1 MQNTYETLK
10 RHLRNAIYIENGF
23 GLNLFTKKVEVEH
36 LSDTGEM
43 PLRAHRVYAPTRT
56 ATIADEERLDEG
68 QLNVEQF
75 FKAAQDF
82 SNEVNILP
90 YLFQPEI
97 LEDKFEDFKLKLSG
111 FPLIII
117 DWQLE
122 DKQDGKNGLD
132 VFEKIIDNNDVLHY
146 YAIYSKEISTAV
158 AAFGEKYTA
167 QIGRIAINEIAVI
180 GNNAVVLFCDKI
192 TYSITDIIDRL
203 CKFTVDN
210 YGFLPQMFLN
220 IKHQIEDRSA
230 VLYNQFMGLDSMMS
244 SQLIVDEVYNYDGL
258 QDEILISVIFN
269 QLRNSVKIEKKG
281 NWYLQSVFNKWIQ
294 KEFTEDDFNRAQKTV
309 NSFSKNLDFEKFK
322 KRLKIIND
330 EQLLNTI
337 NFEGLQNAAQI
348 FFDGHKTEQEDK
360 KIKDKIQEFTIFLA
374 LCSDESYYSKYIKLL
389 SLIKFTEYENEQQWT
404 LESLD
409 KSTAKGLCQGDVFI
423 NDANSFLICVT
434 PSCQLMRPDKINN
447 TYTFLKGDFAE
458 KKVCNNQK
466 QAYTMHL
473 VNKDKSEV
481 LMVNFEFYSPIV
493 IDFSKKENVQSY
505 GRYKRC
511 YRLNTEYIHKLVE
524 LYSEHIK
531 QIGVEELFGKI
542 GERKGFFITK
552 SN

>member
-36 LSDTGEM
+36 LSDTGEVS
-43 PLRAHRVYAPTRT
+43 LRAPRASAPIKT

-68 QLNVEQF
+68 QLNVEKF

-97 LEDKFEDFKLKLSG
+97 LENKLEDFKLKLSG

-122 DKQDGKNGLD
+122 DKRDGKNGLD

-158 AAFGEKYTA
+158 AAFEEKYTV
-167 QIGRIAINEIAVI
+167 QIGRIAINEIGVI

-192 TYSITDIIDRL
+192 TYSITDIVDQL

-230 VLYNQFMGLDSMMS
+230 VLYNQFMGLDSMMLP
-244 SQLIVDEVYNYDGL
+244 QLIVDEVYNYEGL
-258 QDEILISVIFN
+258 QDEVLISVIFN
-269 QLRNSVKIEKKG
+269 QLRNSVKIENKG
-281 NWYLQSVFNKWIQ
+281 NWYLQSVINKWLQ
-294 KEFTEDDFNRAQKTV
+294 REFTEDDFNRAKETV
-309 NSFSKNLDFEKFK
+309 NTFSKNLDFEKFK
-322 KRLKIIND
+322 ARLKIIND
-330 EQLLNTI
+330 EQFLKTI
-337 NFEGLQNAAQI
+337 DFDGLQNAAHI
-348 FFDGHKTEQEDK
+348 FFDGCKMGQVDK
-360 KIKDKIQEFTIFLA
+360 KIKDKIQEFTLFLA
-374 LCSDESYYSKYIKLL
+374 LCSDENYYSKYIKLL

-409 KSTAKGLCQGDVFI
+409 ESTVKGLCQGDVFI
-423 NDANSFLICVT
+423 NEANSFLICVT

-481 LMVNFEFYSPIV
+481 LMVNFEFYSPV
-493 IDFSKKENVQSY
+493 VLDFSKEESTQSY
-505 GRYKRC
+505 GQYKRY

-552 SN
+552 SY